1 MQNVIVINVLNTNV
15 AVEIVVEVVLMK
27 DKKPIGL
34 AATRK
39 M

>member
-15 AVEIVVEVVLMK
+15 AVEIVVEVALIK